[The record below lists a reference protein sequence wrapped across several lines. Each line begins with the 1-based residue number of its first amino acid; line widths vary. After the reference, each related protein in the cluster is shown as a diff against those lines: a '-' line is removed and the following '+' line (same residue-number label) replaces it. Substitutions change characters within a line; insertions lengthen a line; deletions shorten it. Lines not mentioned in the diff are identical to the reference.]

1 MGSIKTIIYKLNMI
15 WTAKYWAV
23 CFRRSDFGLLKDDSI
38 SEYHLLSYEPYVTV
52 ADPFL
57 YSYRGSNWVF
67 YEKKALKEKRGTL
80 WCKNLDDYD
89 GKEIKVLEETFHL
102 SYPYVFSVK
111 EHIYMIPETL
121 DVNEIRLYKCVD
133 FPENWKFIGVILKE
147 RAVDTNLIFTSD
159 NIFYMYSYIEE
170 KLKVYQIKYKEFENI
185 ATYEKKLIYS
195 SGRNLTLRGGGNFI
209 ITEKNIIR
217 VSQDCRERYGKALF
231 FYECDPQNPKT
242 IWNKEWKR
250 IIPDQIYISDLKD
263 RNEQIEGIHTY
274 NCNGE
279 YEIIDILL
287 LKRHWTVPFRK
298 IYWYLK
304 KGKF

>member
-1 MGSIKTIIYKLNMI
+1 M
-15 WTAKYWAV
+15 
-23 CFRRSDFGLLKDDSI
+23 
-38 SEYHLLSYEPYVTV
+38 
-52 ADPFL
+52 
-57 YSYRGSNWVF
+57 
-67 YEKKALKEKRGTL
+67 
-80 WCKNLDDYD
+80 DDYD